1 MFDGAS
7 VRSGTAADLKAMAA
21 IEKSAAIDPWSLSQ
35 FLESSLLDSNRSL
48 VLEDDSGLLGFAIY
62 QRVQDEATLLNIA
75 ILPARQR
82 QGFGAQLLQS
92 LVERLTRQGVTRLLL
107 EVRRGNAAA
116 IALYRRLGFVDDGV
130 RPDYYPLPGGRED
143 ALLMSRELEVD
154 A

>member
-107 EVRRGNAAA
+107 EVRRGNGAA

-130 RPDYYPLPGGRED
+130 RRDYYPLPGGRED

>member
-48 VLEDDSGLLGFAIY
+48 VLEDDSGLLGFAVY

-82 QGFGAQLLQS
+82 QGLGAQLLQS

-130 RPDYYPLPGGRED
+130 RRDYYPLPGGRED

>member
-82 QGFGAQLLQS
+82 QGLGAQLLQS

-143 ALLMSRELEVD
+143 ALLMSRELEVE

>member
-82 QGFGAQLLQS
+82 QGLGAQLLQS